1 MPIESKIDHD
11 ARLVSFRIT
20 GKLDTAEMLASLNSC
35 FALRNPGVL
44 YDVLSDHRE
53 VEEPATP
60 EQIRTLVAELMRLG
74 GVDGM
79 RAAMIVGT
87 DASYG
92 MMRMMAAHTEAL
104 GIRVGIFR
112 EPAEAL
118 EFLER

>member
-1 MPIESKIDHD
+1 
-11 ARLVSFRIT
+11 
-20 GKLDTAEMLASLNSC
+20 MLAAVNSC
-35 FALRNPGVL
+35 FAQRKPGIV
-44 YDVLSDHRE
+44 YDVMSDQRD
-53 VEEPATP
+53 VVEPATP

-74 GVDGM
+74 GMDGM

-112 EPAEAL
+112 EPAEARS
-118 EFLER
+118 FLER

>member
-1 MPIESKIDHD
+1 MIG
-11 ARLVSFRIT
+11 R
-20 GKLDTAEMLASLNSC
+20 LDTDEMLATVQSC
-35 FALRNPGVL
+35 FAQREPGVV
-44 YDVLSDHRE
+44 YDVISDQRD
-53 VEEPATP
+53 VVEPATP
-60 EQIRTLVAELMRLG
+60 DQIRALVGELMRQP

-79 RAAMIVGT
+79 RAAMLVGT

-118 EFLER
+118 EFLKR